1 MRISAILT
9 LLSLSLSGLA
19 IAQQGPD
26 GLPDGTPRLSQR
38 PVESRPVRPHTLGE
52 EWVVPSGTKI
62 PVVLKHAISTK
73 SAKPGDPVY
82 AQTTFPVV
90 IDEKVMIPAGTY
102 VQGTISQVTRPGR
115 VKGRAELL
123 FHFTTLIYPNGYTV
137 MLPGAVDQ
145 IPGQE
150 HSKIKDQEGTVQQEG
165 EKGKDAKTVAT
176 AAGTGAAIGAV
187 TEGGLKG
194 AAIGAA
200 GGSAVGTAIALL
212 SRGSDL
218 KIEQGTAVDMVLHR
232 DVTLNSDRV
241 MQAANTFA
249 PQTPSLPRY

>member
-1 MRISAILT
+1 MRLTAIILILSA
-9 LLSLSLSGLA
+9 A
-19 IAQQGPD
+19 AFAQQGPETM
-26 GLPDGTPRLSQR
+26 PDGRV
-38 PVESRPVRPHTLGE
+38 PVLTRRAPSDVVRNNHDSGQT
-52 EWVVPSGTKI
+52 WVVPSGTKI
-62 PVVLKHAISTK
+62 PVVLKQAISTK

-82 AQTTFPVV
+82 AQTTFPIV
-90 IDEKVMIPAGTY
+90 INEKVMIPAGTY

-123 FHFTTLIYPNGYTV
+123 FHFTTLVYPNGYTV

-150 HSKIKDQEGTVQQEG
+150 DSKMKDKEGTIQHEG
-165 EKGKDAKTVAT
+165 EKGKDAKTIGT

-187 TEGGLKG
+187 TAGGLKG

-218 KIEQGTAVDMVLHR
+218 RIEQGTAVDMVLHR
-232 DVTLNSDRV
+232 DVELSADRV
-241 MQAANTFA
+241 MQASNTFA
-249 PQTPSLPRY
+249 PQNPPLPR

>member
-1 MRISAILT
+1 MRLTVAVIVLSAV
-9 LLSLSLSGLA
+9 A
-19 IAQQGPD
+19 AAQSGPD
-26 GLPDGTPRLSQR
+26 AMPNGLPTLSQR
-38 PVESRPVRPHTLGE
+38 STQPRPAREVRSGE
-52 EWVVPSGTKI
+52 TWVVPNGTKI

-73 SAKPGDPVY
+73 SAKPGDPIY

-90 IDEKVMIPAGTY
+90 IDERVMIPAGTY

-137 MLPGAVDQ
+137 LLPGAVDQ

-165 EKGKDAKTVAT
+165 EKGKDAKTIGT
-176 AAGTGAAIGAV
+176 AAGTGAAV
-187 TEGGLKG
+187 GGLSSGSTKG
-194 AAIGAA
+194 VAIGAA
-200 GGSAVGTAIALL
+200 GGAAVGTLIALL

-218 KIEQGTAVDMVLHR
+218 HIDQGTAVDMILHR
-232 DVTLNSDRV
+232 DVQLSADRV

-249 PQTPSLPRY
+249 PQTPPLPRY

>member
-1 MRISAILT
+1 MRLPAVLIL
-9 LLSLSLSGLA
+9 LPA
-19 IAQQGPD
+19 IAFAQTGPNTLPN
-26 GLPDGTPRLSQR
+26 GLPTLSTRSSQPKPSPGPTR
-38 PVESRPVRPHTLGE
+38 PGDT
-52 EWVVPSGTKI
+52 WVVPSGTKI

-73 SAKPGDPVY
+73 SAKPGDPIY

-137 MLPGAVDQ
+137 LLPGAVDQ

-150 HSKIKDQEGTVQQEG
+150 HSKVKDQEGTIQQEG
-165 EKGKDAKTVAT
+165 EKGKDAKTIGT
-176 AAGTGAAIGAV
+176 AAGTGGALGGV
-187 TEGGLKG
+187 TQGSMKG

-200 GGSAVGTAIALL
+200 GGAAVGTLIALL

-218 KIEQGTAVDMVLHR
+218 HIDQGTAVDMVLHR
-232 DVTLNSDRV
+232 DVNLSSDRV
-241 MQAANTFA
+241 MQASNTFA
-249 PQTPSLPRY
+249 PQTPPLPRY

>member
-1 MRISAILT
+1 MRLAAVLILSSAVA
-9 LLSLSLSGLA
+9 LA
-19 IAQQGPD
+19 QSGPD
-26 GLPDGTPRLSQR
+26 TLPNGLPTLSSRSSQPRPAPDAPKSGD
-38 PVESRPVRPHTLGE
+38 T
-52 EWVVPSGTKI
+52 WVVPNGTKI

-73 SAKPGDPVY
+73 SAKPGDPIY

-90 IDEKVMIPAGTY
+90 INEKVMIPAGTY

-137 MLPGAVDQ
+137 ILPGAVDQ

-165 EKGKDAKTVAT
+165 EKGKDAKTIGT
-176 AAGTGAAIGAV
+176 AAGTGAAL
-187 TEGGLKG
+187 GGITQGSMKG

-200 GGSAVGTAIALL
+200 GGAAVGTLIALL

-218 KIEQGTAVDMVLHR
+218 HIDQGTAVDMILHR
-232 DVTLNSDRV
+232 DVPLSADRV
-241 MQAANTFA
+241 MQASNSFA
-249 PQTPSLPRY
+249 PQTPPLPRY